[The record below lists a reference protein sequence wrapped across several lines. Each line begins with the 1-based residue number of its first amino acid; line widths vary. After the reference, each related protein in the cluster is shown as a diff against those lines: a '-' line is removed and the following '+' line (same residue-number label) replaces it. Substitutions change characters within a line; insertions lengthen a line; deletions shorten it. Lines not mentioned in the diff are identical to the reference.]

1 MDKDND
7 YRRMIH
13 TARWLRLRRAK
24 LTQNPLCQR
33 CQAEGRVRAA
43 TEVHHIKPVEDGL
56 SLREKE
62 SLMFDPHNLMALCHA
77 CHVAVHTEMGRSGKA
92 QAKRKAEEQR
102 REFKRRFM
110 GEGDAHGL

>member
-1 MDKDND
+1 MAKDKD

-13 TARWLRLRRAK
+13 TVRWLRLRRAK
-24 LTQNPLCQR
+24 LTEHPLCQR
-33 CQAEGRVRAA
+33 CEAEGRVRAA

-62 SLMFDPHNLMALCHA
+62 TLMFAPHNLMALCHA

-92 QAKRKAEEQR
+92 QTRR
-102 REFKRRFM
+102 REEERLKSFRAKFI
-110 GEGDAHGL
+110 G